1 MRLTLI
7 VTIILITINS
17 VSALTINEINYNPQ
31 GRPDNN
37 KEYVELF
44 SSIFLNLTNY
54 TIEDLRSSDILTLV
68 KLSSS
73 NFYLIVEDDFDYSLI
88 DANIYTIGSTIG
100 NSLNNNNDQ
109 ITIKDTNG
117 TIIDT
122 FSYDSSMGANDNGKS
137 LCRFPNE
144 TGIFNECEQTPGL
157 TNIYQPLP
165 AQDNTTIQNNTQ
177 INIVNNTLPNNTR
190 PIGELKIR
198 INEILP
204 NPIGDDSQIPN
215 GEWIELIN
223 LGDKTEISGL
233 IIKDSSGK
241 TITISNEITSKPT
254 YINKGDFIV
263 VYTGS
268 KKGFLNNDE
277 EVEIAIYSNDVKID
291 SISYKDAKEGLSFS
305 REEANLYY
313 SEPTPGQKNLEKLS
327 EDSTAKISLN
337 STIRIT
343 DTKFEGKTLIVSLDI
358 YKADTNKELV
368 EIWLS
373 NNQSKR
379 VSEISKIKV
388 TTKNQN
394 YSLTIPVILKEEL
407 ISNEIELIA
416 EGLGTAASLLLKTNL
431 SETAANEKS
440 EITTEAVYKGE
451 KLVTN
456 NKNIDYGKENKVTYE
471 SKRLKSKEYAIYL
484 FIIVLIIVTILS
496 IKKNDKN

>member
-37 KEYVELF
+37 KEYIELF

-100 NSLNNNNDQ
+100 NSLNNINDQ
-109 ITIKDTNG
+109 ITIKDVNG

-122 FSYDSSMGANDNGKS
+122 FYYDSSMGANDNGKS

-144 TGIFNECEQTPGL
+144 IGIFNECEQTPGL

-165 AQDNTTIQNNTQ
+165 TQNNTTIQSNTQ
-177 INIVNNTLPNNTR
+177 FNIVNNSLPNNTR
-190 PIGELKIR
+190 PGDFKIR
-198 INEILP
+198 INEVFP
-204 NPIGDDSQIPN
+204 NPIGDDSQILN
-215 GEWIELIN
+215 EEWIELIN
-223 LGDKTEISGL
+223 LGDKTDING
-233 IIKDSSGK
+233 ITIKDSSGK

-277 EVEIAIYSNDVKID
+277 EVEIAIYNNDIKID

-305 REEANLYY
+305 REDSNLYY

-327 EDSTAKISLN
+327 EDNTAKISLN
-337 STIRIT
+337 STIMIS
-343 DTKFEGKTLIVSLDI
+343 DTKFEWKTLIVSLDI
-358 YKADTNKELV
+358 YKADTNKELI

-373 NNQSKR
+373 NNQTKR
-379 VSEISKIKV
+379 VSEISKIKL

-394 YSLTIPVILKEEL
+394 YSLTIPVILKEDL
-407 ISNEIELIA
+407 NSNEIELIV
-416 EGLGTAASLLLKTNL
+416 EGLGTTASIHLKTNL
-431 SETAANEKS
+431 SETATNEKS

-451 KLVTN
+451 KLAIN
-456 NKNIDYGKENKVTYE
+456 NKNPDYGKENKVTYE

-484 FIIVLIIVTILS
+484 FIIALIIVTILS
-496 IKKNDKN
+496 IRKHDKN